1 MLKVDLVREFRMNEA
16 LKAASGIVDVKVFE
30 AKLNE
35 QHTRK
40 QGAVSWAEL

>member
-35 QHTRK
+35 K
-40 QGAVSWAEL
+40 QTHK